1 MRLYLFLLSSLIG
14 LTVQSQQYNFRNYTV
29 EDGLAQSQINAINQ
43 DQLGY
48 LWIGTESGL
57 SRFDGINFVNYAID
71 NGLPDNKIE
80 TIYID
85 DKNIVWVATPEG
97 IARYDN
103 DEFTPYFFD
112 IPQRI
117 NEMTT
122 FQGALYLAT
131 NEGLIKF
138 ENEKFS
144 LQEFEGDAQ
153 PYLRSIL
160 NYKNEVLYCGGKS
173 GIHLWNNGFTRSK
186 DSTLNELN
194 VSGLGARGDELLIS
208 TYGAGLFSYHLK
220 KQTYYNY
227 NLSLSRI
234 RSMYADENVIL
245 CSGIN
250 GVAEIEKNEVDF
262 FNEKNGLV
270 NESLIS
276 SFRDRE
282 GNIWLGTDGNGLLK
296 FLGKGLISYSEKDGL
311 SSNLV
316 MNINEDKDGN
326 YLFGTYGEGLT
337 IQDTSGQ
344 MSYVNSKNGLANNS
358 VWSSLVDEKNVYWIA
373 TSRGINCFKDGKEIN
388 QEITSQIGSKI
399 RSIIHFDSTYVFG
412 GPNGL
417 YILKNNALTFLEN
430 TTELNINDLCY
441 ESGQVFIASRS
452 GLYVVSEA
460 AGFNNP
466 TSIDIGEESINSVE
480 CDLNQNL
487 WIGTNNGLYVK
498 LNSGNIVPIILDQE
512 DFKSKTVIGVLS
524 SESGEVW
531 ISTMNGVYQIT
542 AAANDKYK
550 YSISHYGSAEGLINL
565 ESNLNAIFE
574 DSKNFIW
581 VGTSNGL
588 ARIDPRLKDEL
599 FDFKAPELH
608 LTKLLLFMEEF
619 DYSRFPV
626 ELDSIYQLPVNIT
639 LPYNQNH
646 LTFEFIGIN
655 LKDPKSVMYE
665 YRLVGAN
672 YGWSPLNPSRSATY
686 SSIAPG
692 EYDFEVRA
700 TNKNFKW
707 SETKSI
713 HIIIKSPFWKS
724 WWFIILI
731 SMAVAGIVL
740 LIFQNRIRVIKQ
752 KQENERLGFKNRLLF
767 LEQQS
772 LNASMNR
779 HFIFNSL
786 NSIQYFINSSD
797 KRSAN
802 KYLSSFAKLIRKNLD
817 SSTANNFIVTLQE
830 EVDRIELYLTLEKMR
845 FQEKFDYELNV
856 SSSIDAEG
864 IEIPSM
870 ILQPF
875 VENSIIHGVLPLEVK
890 GHIAIN
896 IFEELGEIIFEVIDD
911 GVGIDNTLK
920 NKKAQIEGDHESKGM
935 EITNRRIELLR
946 KLTGENLLI
955 IGPFQV
961 NDKDGNALGTK
972 VIIKM
977 GVIKEEFDD

>member
-1 MRLYLFLLSSLIG
+1 M
-14 LTVQSQQYNFRNYTV
+14 SQQYNFKNYTV

-43 DQLGY
+43 DQFGY

-57 SRFDGINFVNYAID
+57 SRFDGISFVNYAID

-80 TIYID
+80 TIYVD
-85 DKNIVWVATPEG
+85 DQNVVWVATPEG
-97 IARYDN
+97 IAKYENQR
-103 DEFTPYFFD
+103 FTPFYFD
-112 IPQRI
+112 NPQRI

-122 FQGALYLAT
+122 FKGNLYLAT
-131 NEGLIKF
+131 NEGLIMF
-138 ENEKFS
+138 DGTGFF
-144 LQEFEGDAQ
+144 LQEFKGENQ
-153 PYLRSIL
+153 PYIRTLL
-160 NYKNEVLYCGGKS
+160 NYKNETLYCGGKS
-173 GIHLWNNGFTRSK
+173 GIHLWNNGYTLSSDSSFT
-186 DSTLNELN
+186 ELN
-194 VSGLGARGDELLIS
+194 VSGLEARGDELLIS
-208 TYGAGLFSYHLK
+208 TYGDGLFSYDLES
-220 KQTYYNY
+220 QTYTNF
-227 NLSLSRI
+227 NIGLNRI

-250 GVAEIEKNEVDF
+250 GVVEIEKDEVDF
-262 FNEKNGLV
+262 YNEKNGLV

-296 FLGKGLISYSEKDGL
+296 FLGKALISYSVKDGL

-316 MNINEDKDGN
+316 MNINEDLNGN
-326 YLFGTYGEGLT
+326 YLFGTYGEGLN
-337 IQDTSGQ
+337 IKSESGEI
-344 MSYVNSKNGLANNS
+344 SYINTKNGLANNS
-358 VWSSLVDEKNVYWIA
+358 VWSSLVDENNVYWIA
-373 TSRGINCFKDGKEIN
+373 SSRGISCFKDGKQVN
-388 QEITSQIGSKI
+388 QEISAKINSKI

-417 YILKNNALTFLEN
+417 YVLRGDELNYIESTKD
-430 TTELNINDLCY
+430 LNINDLCY
-441 ESGQVFIASRS
+441 EEGSVFIASRS
-452 GLYVVSEA
+452 GLFVVNEKDN
-460 AGFNNP
+460 FQNP
-466 TSIDIGEESINSVE
+466 IAIELEEESINSVE
-480 CDLNQNL
+480 CDQDKNL

-498 LNSGNIVPIILDQE
+498 LNSGVIVPIILDQE
-512 DFKSKTVIGVLS
+512 DFKSKTVIGVLAS
-524 SESGEVW
+524 RSGDVW
-531 ISTMNGVYQIT
+531 TATMNGVYQISPIK
-542 AAANDKYK
+542 NREFRYE
-550 YSISHYGSAEGLINL
+550 ISHYGSAEGLINL
-565 ESNLNAIFE
+565 ESNLNAIYE
-574 DSKNFIW
+574 DSQSYIW

-588 ARIDPRLKDEL
+588 ARINPNLKEEL
-599 FDFKAPELH
+599 FNFNPPDLH
-608 LTKLLLFMEEF
+608 FTRLLLFMEEF
-619 DYSRFPV
+619 DYNRFPV
-626 ELDSIYQLPVNIT
+626 ELDTIYNLPKSIV

-665 YRLVGAN
+665 YRLLGAN
-672 YGWSPLNPSRSATY
+672 YGWSPLSTTRSATY
-686 SSIAPG
+686 SSISPG
-692 EYDFEVRA
+692 DYDFEVRA

-707 SETKSI
+707 SKTLSI
-713 HIIIKSPFWKS
+713 HITIKSPFWKS
-724 WWFIILI
+724 WWFI
-731 SMAVAGIVL
+731 L
-740 LIFQNRIRVIKQ
+740 LIILVISVVVILVFQNRIRVIKQ
-752 KQENERLGFKNRLLF
+752 RQENERLGFKNRLLF

-830 EVDRIELYLTLEKMR
+830 EVERIELYLTLEKMR

-856 SSSIDAEG
+856 ASSIDTEG

-875 VENSIIHGVLPLEVK
+875 VENSIIHGVLPLERK
-890 GHIAIN
+890 GHISIN
-896 IFEELGEIIFEVIDD
+896 IFEEFGDIVFEVVDD
-911 GVGIDNTLK
+911 GVGIDNTLN
-920 NKKAQIEGDHESKGM
+920 NKKASIEGDHESKGM

-955 IGPFQV
+955 IGPFQI
-961 NDKDGNALGTK
+961 NDEAGNAQGTK

-977 GVIKEEFDD
+977 GVVIEQ